1 MAGASIKI
9 GASSSEFQKQM
20 KEVTRELKLVSSE
33 CGLATEKAKLFGST
47 QEKLTAVQKE
57 LTAKMQAQNQMVQ
70 LYKDRITGING
81 EIDKQ
86 KSKQAELTTKI
97 EDANKKYKESV
108 EQTGKNSEESK
119 KLKEEL
125 QGLKEEYAKNE
136 KAIESSNNKLVDANT
151 KMNNTEVALLRN
163 KKALENINKEID
175 NSKIDKLADG
185 FEKAGDKVTSA
196 GKKMS
201 VVSAG
206 IVGVGTASVAAF
218 NAVDDGADNV
228 LKATG
233 AVGEAAEQLEE
244 SYKNVA
250 SNIVGDF
257 GSIGSALG
265 EVNTRFGFT
274 GSELEDCT
282 EQFMKF
288 SEITGADAT
297 TAVQLVSRAMGDAG
311 IESSE
316 YGSVLDALAV
326 AAQASGIGIDRLT
339 ENITKYGAPMRALG
353 YDTKESIAIFASW
366 EKAGVN
372 TEIAFS
378 GMKAAIGKWGKEGK
392 DARKEFK
399 KTIDEIAACP
409 DIAEATS
416 KSIEIFGQ
424 KAGPDLADAIQ
435 GGRFEFEEMLN
446 VIQGSEGTVDN
457 TFEGLVD
464 GGYNA
469 ELTMQNV
476 KLGLAEVG
484 TIIMQTVAP
493 IFQKLTEKL
502 KEVTKWFAGLSDGTK
517 QNILAAAGIVTA
529 IGPVLI
535 VLGSLSKGVSNI
547 IKGFKDVRDFGGK
560 AIGAVKNFGTSALNG
575 AKAAGN
581 FALNLGKTA
590 LQFTKNAV
598 QAGISA
604 TKFVAH
610 KVATIASTVATN
622 TMAAAQAALNFAMS
636 LNPITLIIIGITAL
650 VAAIVVLWNK
660 CEWFRNLC
668 YSMFEGLKAAWN
680 ATLEFFKGLWDGF
693 VSGWNAAIEGMK
705 NIWNGVCD
713 FFKIIW
719 DGVCLYFKAVWEFWK
734 GIFEAV
740 GNAIKSIWQ
749 GICDALKFAWQVVV
763 DFIKLVWVG
772 WKNIFQ
778 TVGNII
784 KGIWDGICNAIKF
797 VWEGIVNILK
807 SSWNGWKNIFE
818 SVGNTIRG
826 IWVGLT
832 GTISSVW
839 NGVVSGVKSAWEGI
853 VTPFKNVINS
863 ITDLW
868 SGIRSM
874 FKLPHFSIKGEFS
887 LKPPSIPKVSVD
899 WYYTG
904 GIFKTPTILNGIGV
918 GDAFN
923 GQGAKAEA
931 VIPLDEMYRNISNI
945 VNTAV
950 EGKGKGVTQNF
961 YIYGDD
967 ARGTKTAKTVKK
979 AMRDLALGM

>member
-1 MAGASIKI
+1 
-9 GASSSEFQKQM
+9 
-20 KEVTRELKLVSSE
+20 
-33 CGLATEKAKLFGST
+33 
-47 QEKLTAVQKE
+47 
-57 LTAKMQAQNQMVQ
+57 
-70 LYKDRITGING
+70 
-81 EIDKQ
+81 
-86 KSKQAELTTKI
+86 
-97 EDANKKYKESV
+97 
-108 EQTGKNSEESK
+108 
-119 KLKEEL
+119 
-125 QGLKEEYAKNE
+125 
-136 KAIESSNNKLVDANT
+136 
-151 KMNNTEVALLRN
+151 
-163 KKALENINKEID
+163 
-175 NSKIDKLADG
+175 
-185 FEKAGDKVTSA
+185 
-196 GKKMS
+196 
-201 VVSAG
+201 
-206 IVGVGTASVAAF
+206 
-218 NAVDDGADNV
+218 
-228 LKATG
+228 
-233 AVGEAAEQLEE
+233 
-244 SYKNVA
+244 
-250 SNIVGDF
+250 
-257 GSIGSALG
+257 
-265 EVNTRFGFT
+265 
-274 GSELEDCT
+274 
-282 EQFMKF
+282 
-288 SEITGADAT
+288 
-297 TAVQLVSRAMGDAG
+297 
-311 IESSE
+311 
-316 YGSVLDALAV
+316 
-326 AAQASGIGIDRLT
+326 
-339 ENITKYGAPMRALG
+339 
-353 YDTKESIAIFASW
+353 
-366 EKAGVN
+366 
-372 TEIAFS
+372 
-378 GMKAAIGKWGKEGK
+378 
-392 DARKEFK
+392 
-399 KTIDEIAACP
+399 
-409 DIAEATS
+409 
-416 KSIEIFGQ
+416 
-424 KAGPDLADAIQ
+424 
-435 GGRFEFEEMLN
+435 
-446 VIQGSEGTVDN
+446 
-457 TFEGLVD
+457 
-464 GGYNA
+464 
-469 ELTMQNV
+469 
-476 KLGLAEVG
+476 
-484 TIIMQTVAP
+484 
-493 IFQKLTEKL
+493 
-502 KEVTKWFAGLSDGTK
+502 
-517 QNILAAAGIVTA
+517 
-529 IGPVLI
+529 
-535 VLGSLSKGVSNI
+535 
-547 IKGFKDVRDFGGK
+547 
-560 AIGAVKNFGTSALNG
+560 
-575 AKAAGN
+575 
-581 FALNLGKTA
+581 
-590 LQFTKNAV
+590 
-598 QAGISA
+598 
-604 TKFVAH
+604 
-610 KVATIASTVATN
+610 
-622 TMAAAQAALNFAMS
+622 MAAAQAALNFVMS

-713 FFKIIW
+713 FFKLIW

-967 ARGTKTAKTVKK
+967 ARGIKTAKTVKK
-979 AMRDLALGM
+979 AIRDLALGM